1 MKKILLVLSAIFTVL
16 TFAGAIY
23 VLASGGEVNAGY
35 AVVPCALSLAC
46 TNGYI
51 WYKNKDKSDKSSK

>member
-16 TFAGAIY
+16 TFVGAIY
-23 VLASGGEVNAGY
+23 VLVSGGEVNAGY
-35 AVVPCALSLAC
+35 AVIPCAFSVAC

-51 WYKNKDKSDKSSK
+51 WCKNKEKSDK